1 MFVTSQ
7 CNIQI
12 ESNLHSLTTG
22 RRSVG
27 PSIRRIDTNRFGFLS
42 FFFVCASMTT
52 AVHAVTATTGPNDA
66 SSGAELMTHANCKD
80 ADDDGR
86 HAPWTYAAI
95 GAIAAMVGQWAF
107 ASSDGS
113 DATSFGYGMAC
124 GACGVLALQIAAVRR
139 AVLANAEREAE
150 KRAEDDE
157 ARREFACE
165 GESDVDGSLRD
176 ATRRETEDAASGSKA
191 SAAKESASYSGW
203 LTLGEP
209 NPRVKLSSSNG
220 AKRYARLTTDGV
232 LNLSL
237 ERGGEVVE
245 KINLKGCSVYLTRFP
260 GVDKPEELRWHKSTP
275 LVLRSD
281 LGREAVRDDGA
292 RTVWLFAM
300 SGPAKEAWFVSLL
313 SCCRRLNSPSD
324 GATNAFRAEM
334 EEFTTYTQAVKS
346 YRDESMRRDAK
357 SKGTASSGA
366 GAAGAAI
373 NALGSRLL
381 FDMFRDERWQT
392 EQTEKLVNKLNN
404 APGTPKFVGAFEIT
418 HIDFGTTVPQFISA
432 RVPSFASSSAP
443 WDGADMPGR
452 GYSQALELDVEY
464 VGKAT
469 MTVQTR
475 VDLSK
480 YAQDME
486 NEAASQKKT
495 GSMDDIAR
503 SLSSIRSMAAREAAK
518 VVASLSDTLS
528 ATPLRFKLTLKKCQ
542 GVMRI
547 WIPPPPGDRLWWGLI
562 KEPDIELDIIPELG
576 EAGISHEGI
585 ASKVSQFLRNLFV
598 ADLHSQLLL
607 PNCVAEPWKELR
619 PYVDAPELTLEQ
631 ALGNAD
637 RSDEEGDDEDAKQAR
652 LAPTLSLPTSPV
664 AMSRPDTPTDPASPP
679 PPTDR
684 NIPSFDESLISPT
697 PTPSRVS
704 MEVSPPPSQVMD
716 PPPARSGSAPSSP
729 RNSIGS
735 ETTTNA
741 ASTPSPSRTQ
751 THRPPIDAPS
761 SEPPPSIKASS
772 GGGFFAQAAARAK
785 ALERG
790 FANDFKDFTNAV
802 KDRGVAGGFN
812 HVSKNIEKF
821 ARDVGIDDDES
832 ESEQD
837 DKRD

>member
-1 MFVTSQ
+1 MLQRNT
-7 CNIQI
+7 QI
-12 ESNLHSLTTG
+12 ELNLHLSTTD
-22 RRSVG
+22 RRSVRRYDA
-27 PSIRRIDTNRFGFLS
+27 SIRIASVRFL
-42 FFFVCASMTT
+42 FVCASMTT
-52 AVHAVTATTGPNDA
+52 LVNAATTGPADA
-66 SSGAELMTHANCKD
+66 LSGAELMTHANCKD

-86 HAPWTYAAI
+86 RAPWTYAAI

-124 GACGVLALQIAAVRR
+124 GACGVLALQVAAVRR

-157 ARREFACE
+157 ARREFVCE
-165 GESDVDGSLRD
+165 ERDEREGDVDESLRD
-176 ATRRETEDAASGSKA
+176 ATRRGSEDAASGS
-191 SAAKESASYSGW
+191 KESASYSGW

-220 AKRYARLTTDGV
+220 AKRYARLTTDGI

-260 GVDKPEELRWHKSTP
+260 GVDKPDELRWHKSTP

-281 LGREAVRDDGA
+281 SGREAVRDDGA

-313 SCCRRLNSPSD
+313 SCCRRLNSLSD

-357 SKGTASSGA
+357 SKGTVSSGA

-418 HIDFGTTVPQFISA
+418 HIDFGTTVPQFVSA

-486 NEAASQKKT
+486 NEAASQKKA
-495 GSMDDIAR
+495 GSMDEIAR

-619 PYVDAPELTLEQ
+619 PYVDAPELTLEE

-637 RSDEEGDDEDAKQAR
+637 RSDEEGEDEDEDAKQTR
-652 LAPTLSLPTSPV
+652 LAPTLSLPTSP
-664 AMSRPDTPTDPASPP
+664 AATSRPDTPTDPASPP
-679 PPTDR
+679 PPADR
-684 NIPSFDESLISPT
+684 NIPSFDESLISPS

-716 PPPARSGSAPSSP
+716 PPPARSGAAPSSP

-741 ASTPSPSRTQ
+741 ASTPSPSRTH
-751 THRPPIDAPS
+751 THRPPLDAPS
-761 SEPPPSIKASS
+761 SEPPPSIKTTTTKAST
-772 GGGFFAQAAARAK
+772 GGFFAQAAARAK

-821 ARDVGIDDDES
+821 ARDVGIDDDDETS
-832 ESEQD
+832 ESERD

>member
-1 MFVTSQ
+1 MSGPDDDVKVTS
-7 CNIQI
+7 
-12 ESNLHSLTTG
+12 
-22 RRSVG
+22 R
-27 PSIRRIDTNRFGFLS
+27 
-42 FFFVCASMTT
+42 
-52 AVHAVTATTGPNDA
+52 
-66 SSGAELMTHANCKD
+66 SGAELTLVNANCKD
-80 ADDDGR
+80 VDDGR
-86 HAPWTYAAI
+86 RAPWTYAAI
-95 GAIAAMVGQWAF
+95 GAVAATIGQWMF
-107 ASSDGS
+107 TSSGDSSG
-113 DATSFGYGMAC
+113 SFGYGMAC

-139 AVLANAEREAE
+139 AVIANAEREAE

-157 ARREFACE
+157 ARREFVCGGGDAIN
-165 GESDVDGSLRD
+165 GAVRD
-176 ATRRETEDAASGSKA
+176 ATRRGSEDAASGSG
-191 SAAKESASYSGW
+191 SKESASTYSGW

-220 AKRYARLTTDGV
+220 AKRFVRLTADGV

-281 LGREAVRDDGA
+281 SGCEAVRDGA

-313 SCCRRLNSPSD
+313 SCCRRLNSSTD
-324 GATNAFRAEM
+324 GATDAIRAEM
-334 EEFTTYTQAVKS
+334 EEFTAYTQAVKS

-357 SKGTASSGA
+357 SKGTVSAGA

-432 RVPSFASSSAP
+432 RVPSLASSSAP

-464 VGKAT
+464 IGKAT

-486 NEAASQKKT
+486 NEAASQKKS
-495 GSMDDIAR
+495 GLDDIAR

-619 PYVDAPELTLEQ
+619 PYIDAPELTLEQ

-637 RSDEEGDDEDAKQAR
+637 RSDEEDGDEDDEDARQTR

-664 AMSRPDTPTDPASPP
+664 ATSGTGTPTDPASPP
-679 PPTDR
+679 PPKSTDQ
-684 NIPSFDESLISPT
+684 NLPSFDESLISPT

-716 PPPARSGSAPSSP
+716 PPSSP
-729 RNSIGS
+729 RNSVGDTSKITTAS
-735 ETTTNA
+735 PTTNA
-741 ASTPSPSRTQ
+741 TSTPPPSGSTR
-751 THRPPIDAPS
+751 RVPLDAPS
-761 SEPPPSIKASS
+761 SEPPSIKPATG

-821 ARDVGIDDDES
+821 ARDVGIDEES

>member
-1 MFVTSQ
+1 
-7 CNIQI
+7 
-12 ESNLHSLTTG
+12 
-22 RRSVG
+22 
-27 PSIRRIDTNRFGFLS
+27 
-42 FFFVCASMTT
+42 MTT
-52 AVHAVTATTGPNDA
+52 LVNASTTTGPDDEPT
-66 SSGAELMTHANCKD
+66 GAELMTHANCKD
-80 ADDDGR
+80 AADGR
-86 HAPWTYAAI
+86 REPWTYAAI
-95 GAIAAMVGQWAF
+95 GAIAAMLGQWAF

-124 GACGVLALQIAAVRR
+124 GACGVLALQVAAVRR
-139 AVLANAEREAE
+139 AVLANATREAE

-157 ARREFACE
+157 ARREFVCE
-165 GESDVDGSLRD
+165 ERDEREGDDGSLRD
-176 ATRRETEDAASGSKA
+176 ATRRGSEDAASGSKA
-191 SAAKESASYSGW
+191 SGSKESASYSGW
-203 LTLGEP
+203 LTLGAP

-275 LVLRSD
+275 LILRSD
-281 LGREAVRDDGA
+281 PGREAVRDDGA

-357 SKGTASSGA
+357 SKGTVSSGA

-486 NEAASQKKT
+486 NEAATQKKA

-503 SLSSIRSMAAREAAK
+503 SLSSIRSLAAREAAK

-637 RSDEEGDDEDAKQAR
+637 RSDDDEGGDDEDDDEDAKQTR

-664 AMSRPDTPTDPASPP
+664 ATSRPDTPTADPASPP
-679 PPTDR
+679 PAVR

-697 PTPSRVS
+697 PTPARVS

-741 ASTPSPSRTQ
+741 ASTPSPSRTHS
-751 THRPPIDAPS
+751 HRSPIDAPS
-761 SEPPPSIKASS
+761 SEPPPSIKTNTASA
-772 GGGFFAQAAARAK
+772 GGFFAQAAARAK

-821 ARDVGIDDDES
+821 ARDVGIDDETS